1 MAETVTLE
9 DLSSQPAGQPALVS
23 SSSLTMIHTTGLDT
37 NGVTRERVTIY
48 AWNSSTAT
56 RTLSVAVTG
65 GTAQIVMTLRP
76 QAGPI
81 LVAPDLILPASTLFT
96 SREIAAQADGA
107 DVYVS
112 GIVYQYKDVEI
123 S

>member
-1 MAETVTLE
+1 
-9 DLSSQPAGQPALVS
+9 
-23 SSSLTMIHTTGLDT
+23 MIHTTGLDT

-81 LVAPDLILPASTLFT
+81 LVAPDLILPASTLLT
-96 SREIAAQADGA
+96 NREIAAQADGA

-123 S
+123 

>member
-9 DLSSQPAGQPALVS
+9 DLSSQPAGQPVGVN

-81 LVAPDLILPASTLFT
+81 LVAPDLILPASTLST

-123 S
+123 

>member
-9 DLSSQPAGQPALVS
+9 DLSSQPAGQPIGVNS
-23 SSSLTMIHTTGLDT
+23 SVLSTVHTTGLDT
-37 NGVTRERVTIY
+37 NGVTRERITLY

-96 SREIAAQADGA
+96 NRDIAALADGA
-107 DVYVS
+107 DVYMS
-112 GIVYQYKDVEI
+112 GLVYQYKDVEI
-123 S
+123 

>member
-81 LVAPDLILPASTLFT
+81 LVAPDLILPASTLLT
-96 SREIAAQADGA
+96 NREIAAQADGA

-123 S
+123 